1 MAQENYYRMIQL
13 IDTVFSTSKD
23 LNQIKVNQKVM
34 KKLELISPATLS
46 ELADENGPT
55 IWILIIPTTKKVMD
69 DFLNKTISEKEILS
83 KTKPGQKYECIY
95 LCSATTLPEYRGKG
109 ETKKLCLKGIKTISK
124 DYPIQTLYVWPFTK
138 AGEKLAENIAN
149 ECNLKL
155 LKLKRV
161 T

>member
-1 MAQENYYRMIQL
+1 MAQENYYRMLQL
-13 IDTVFSTSKD
+13 IDTVFSARKD

-95 LCSATTLPEYRGKG
+95 LCSATTLPEHRGKG
-109 ETKKLCLKGIKTISK
+109 ETKKLCIKGIKTISK
-124 DYPIQTLYVWPFTK
+124 DYPIQTRLLRVDSTQGESYRELKIRELY
-138 AGEKLAENIAN
+138 
-149 ECNLKL
+149 
-155 LKLKRV
+155 KLKS
-161 T
+161 

>member
-1 MAQENYYRMIQL
+1 
-13 IDTVFSTSKD
+13 
-23 LNQIKVNQKVM
+23 
-34 KKLELISPATLS
+34 
-46 ELADENGPT
+46 
-55 IWILIIPTTKKVMD
+55 MD
-69 DFLNKTISEKEILS
+69 DFLNNTISEKEILS

-109 ETKKLCLKGIKTISK
+109 ETKKLCLKSIKAISK

-138 AGEKLAENIAN
+138 LGEKLAENIAN

>member
-1 MAQENYYRMIQL
+1 MAQENYYRMLQL

-95 LCSATTLPEYRGKG
+95 LCSATTLPEHRGKG
-109 ETKKLCLKGIKTISK
+109 ETKKLCIKGIKTISK
-124 DYPIQTLYVWPFTK
+124 DYPIQTLYVWPFK
-138 AGEKLAENIAN
+138 KQEKNSQKTLRTNVI
-149 ECNLKL
+149 
-155 LKLKRV
+155 
-161 T
+161 

>member
-1 MAQENYYRMIQL
+1 MAQENYYRMLQL

-138 AGEKLAENIAN
+138 AGMVSRPPASISVWLLAAM
-149 ECNLKL
+149 
-155 LKLKRV
+155 
-161 T
+161 